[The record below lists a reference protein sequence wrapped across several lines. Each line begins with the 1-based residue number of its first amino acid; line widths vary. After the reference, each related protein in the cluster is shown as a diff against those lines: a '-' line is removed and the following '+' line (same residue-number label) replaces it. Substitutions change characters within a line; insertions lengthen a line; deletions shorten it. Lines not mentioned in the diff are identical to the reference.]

1 MIITHS
7 KKERVFGFLQK
18 VNAKEAVKWVLNT
31 LQIWIIYMLLPTFA
45 MEMKQLKGTKI
56 VPFSFFT
63 MANETIIAEVEG
75 MLNDLLA
82 AQPEDFLVS
91 IKVKPTNNIKIFI
104 DSDSG
109 MSIEK
114 CVRYNRKLYAQ
125 IEEKAMFPEGNF
137 SLEISSPGVD
147 EPLQLKRQYAK
158 NIGRKVLVTFN
169 DETQKEGKLLEVT
182 ETDILIEQISGKGK
196 KAETHQ
202 FVIPFENIKTT
213 TVQVEF

>member
-1 MIITHS
+1 MDYIS
-7 KKERVFGFLQK
+7 
-18 VNAKEAVKWVLNT
+18 A
-31 LQIWIIYMLLPTFA
+31 
-45 MEMKQLKGTKI
+45 
-56 VPFSFFT
+56 FT
-63 MANETIIAEVEG
+63 YICIGNETTEGNENRSLHLFYMANETIIAEVEG

-91 IKVKPTNNIKIFI
+91 IKVRPTNNIKIYI
-104 DSDSG
+104 DSDQG

-125 IEEKAMFPEGNF
+125 IEEKALFPEGNF

-147 EPLQLKRQYAK
+147 EPLKIRRQYTK
-158 NIGRKVLVTFN
+158 NIGRNVLVSFN
-169 DETQKEGKLLEVT
+169 DETEKEGKLLEVT
-182 ETDILIEQISGKGK
+182 ETDILIEQTTGKGK

-213 TVQVEF
+213 TVQVQF

>member
-1 MIITHS
+1 MDY
-7 KKERVFGFLQK
+7 
-18 VNAKEAVKWVLNT
+18 
-31 LQIWIIYMLLPTFA
+31 IYAFAYICNGNETTEGNDNRSLLLFY
-45 MEMKQLKGTKI
+45 
-56 VPFSFFT
+56 

-75 MLNDLLA
+75 MLNELLA

-91 IKVKPTNNIKIFI
+91 VKVKPTNNINIFI
-104 DSDSG
+104 DSDQG

-125 IEEKAMFPEGNF
+125 IEEKAMFPDGNF
-137 SLEISSPGVD
+137 SLEISSPGVE
-147 EPLQLKRQYAK
+147 EPLKLKRQYVK

-182 ETDILIEQISGKGK
+182 ETDILIEQTTGKGK

-213 TVQVEF
+213 TVQVQF